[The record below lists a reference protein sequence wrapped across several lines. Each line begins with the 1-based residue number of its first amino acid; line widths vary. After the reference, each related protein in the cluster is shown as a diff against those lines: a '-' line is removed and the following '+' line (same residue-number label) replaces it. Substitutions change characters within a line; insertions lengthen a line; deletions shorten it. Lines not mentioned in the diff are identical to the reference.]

1 MWYLK
6 KYIQN
11 KNFTYY
17 VILQLNAK
25 YAPIKGHT
33 MDFFNNNII
42 NNQLYYV
49 LFEKKYSSNLI
60 HDTNIKN
67 KGVLMN
73 TYSN

>member
-1 MWYLK
+1 
-6 KYIQN
+6 
-11 KNFTYY
+11 
-17 VILQLNAK
+17 
-25 YAPIKGHT
+25 